1 MPVTTRTLACGLATM
16 LCVTSLQ
23 ASWGS
28 PCETVVVENAETIA
42 RAVVAISRC
51 SWEVGGEQYNAVT
64 MTGTH
69 TLTPSGRLQRCSA
82 PGYCGT
88 SIVLDVYLPNT
99 LYKSEAT
106 YSARQL
112 WVQIDEINLTDDT
125 MTEPLRRPGDSDD
138 PIDPNIPQ
146 VPCMEPGCSPIVIH
160 LGNGSYDLTGR
171 EDTVAFDLDADGVRE
186 RLTWTAAG
194 TAQAF
199 LALDL
204 NENGTIDDGRELF
217 GTYTRL
223 NSGGNAANGFVALA
237 ELDDDGG
244 GIVDANDAAWSRLLL
259 WVDANHDGVSQP
271 EELRSIAE
279 SRIRSVAT
287 RHVWSG
293 RRDAHG
299 NTFRYR
305 GEATLQLPN
314 GATTPKTIYDVFFVA
329 N

>member
-1 MPVTTRTLACGLATM
+1 MPVTTRILAYGLAVILWTTY
-16 LCVTSLQ
+16 LS
-23 ASWGS
+23 AAWGS

-51 SWEVGGEQYNAVT
+51 SWEVGGQQYDAVT

-69 TLTPSGRLQRCSA
+69 TLTPGGQLQRCSA

-88 SIVLDVYLPNT
+88 SIILDVYLPNT

-112 WVQIDEINLTDDT
+112 WVQIDQINLTDQT
-125 MTEPLRRPGDSDD
+125 LTEPLRRPGDSED
-138 PIDPNIPQ
+138 PVDPNVPQ

-160 LGNGSYDLTGR
+160 LANGNYELTGPQ
-171 EDTVAFDLDADGVRE
+171 DSVAFDLDADGVRE
-186 RLTWTAAG
+186 RLTWTAAD

-199 LALDL
+199 LALDR
-204 NENGTIDDGRELF
+204 NENGTIDNGRELF

-223 NSGGNAANGFVALA
+223 TSGANAANGFIALA
-237 ELDDDGG
+237 ELDDDGDG
-244 GIVDANDAAWSRLLL
+244 VVDANDASWARLLL
-259 WVDANHDGVSQP
+259 WVDANHDGVSQSA
-271 EELRSIAE
+271 ELRRIGE
-279 SRIRSVAT
+279 SRVRSVAT
-287 RHVWSG
+287 RHAWSG

-305 GEATLQLPN
+305 GQVTLQLPN
-314 GATTPKTIYDVFFVA
+314 GAVTPQAIYDVFFVA